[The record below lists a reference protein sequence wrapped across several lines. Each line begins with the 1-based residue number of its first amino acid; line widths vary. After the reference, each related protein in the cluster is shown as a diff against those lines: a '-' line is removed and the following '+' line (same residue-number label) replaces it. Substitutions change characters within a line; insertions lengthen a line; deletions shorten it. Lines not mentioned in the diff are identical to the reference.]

1 MKRNYLLVYEYKNI
15 STMQHRYFETIEDM
29 KDFIKF
35 NLIPK
40 RHYKVLYKYEIKEV
54 K

>member
-1 MKRNYLLVYEYKNI
+1 MKRNYLLVFQNKYLDEIVY
-15 STMQHRYFETIEDM
+15 RYFETEEDM